1 LEGDLV
7 PLLFALESS
16 LDADEGGLVALG
28 TWTALNMAAVILN
41 NMM

>member
-1 LEGDLV
+1 LEGDLA

-28 TWTALNMAAVILN
+28 VWTALDMAAAILN
-41 NMM
+41 SMM